1 MPRPVLD
8 NGESSP
14 QSIHVVNKSPSGNA
28 AAAHKA
34 GTRGRLQ
41 DGRVFYY
48 VHNETTSILP
58 KGRVIVTATVTPN
71 HHDQTVNAASDF
83 TIHSKNVVFNPGATA
98 INLDEYVD
106 GYAFIS
112 DSTGQGITYQIES
125 HVPNAGSGAQQS
137 SAILYE
143 PVAVGAGAVSTIS
156 LVRNPYKNPQVSNT
170 TVSEIP
176 IGIPQISIPA
186 ATTASTTVA
195 HVVDG
200 YYGWVQTWGPSAV
213 LCDEAIAAEGV
224 SVTIG
229 TGTAGAAEAC
239 DTADGASQEFILGYN
254 YTPFVDG
261 EFQLVDLRIR
271 P

>member
-14 QSIHVVNKSPSGNA
+14 QSIHVVNTSASGNA
-28 AAAHKA
+28 SAAHKA

-41 DGRVFYY
+41 NGRVFYY
-48 VHNETTSILP
+48 CHNETTSNLNR
-58 KGRVIVTATVTPN
+58 GRVIVTATVTPN
-71 HHDQTVNAASDF
+71 HLDQSVNAASDF

-98 INLDEYVD
+98 INLDEYID

-112 DSTGQGITYQIES
+112 DSTGQGVTYQVEN
-125 HVPNAGSGAQQS
+125 HAANAGSTQS

-143 PVAVGAGAVSTIS
+143 PVAIGAGAASTIS
-156 LVRNPYKNPQVSNT
+156 LVRNQYKNPQQSNT
-170 TVSEIP
+170 TVSEVP
-176 IGIPQISIPA
+176 IGIPQIDIPA
-186 ATTASTTVA
+186 ATTASTTSA

-200 YYGWVQTWGPSAV
+200 RYGWVQTWGPSTI
-213 LCDEAIAAEGV
+213 LCDEDIAAEGV

-229 TGTAGAAEAC
+229 THTAGAAEAC
-239 DTADGASQEFILGYN
+239 DTADGASQEFILGYTL
-254 YTPFVDG
+254 TPFDDTQ
-261 EFQLVDLRIR
+261 FQMVDLRIR